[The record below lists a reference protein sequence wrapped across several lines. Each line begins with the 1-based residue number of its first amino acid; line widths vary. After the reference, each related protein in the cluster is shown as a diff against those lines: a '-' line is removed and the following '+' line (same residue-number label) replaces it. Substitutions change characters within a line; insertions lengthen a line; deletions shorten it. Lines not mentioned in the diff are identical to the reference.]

1 MYIDKKEEVKFSLF
15 LDNTILY
22 LKEIV
27 QTLLENMIPSCSSQ
41 NGYQK
46 KKNEKAKK
54 VGKEESFFTAGWSGT
69 WLSYYRNQY
78 EDFSV
83 SRN

>member
-1 MYIDKKEEVKFSLF
+1 MFQSEWLSKK
-15 LDNTILY
+15 
-22 LKEIV
+22 
-27 QTLLENMIPSCSSQ
+27 
-41 NGYQK
+41 K
-46 KKNEKAKK
+46 KKNEKAPAKK

-83 SRN
+83 S

>member
-1 MYIDKKEEVKFSLF
+1 MYKDKKEEVKISLF

-27 QTLLENMIPSCSSQ
+27 QTLLKNMIPSCSSQ

-46 KKNEKAKK
+46 KNE
-54 VGKEESFFTAGWSGT
+54 
-69 WLSYYRNQY
+69 
-78 EDFSV
+78 
-83 SRN
+83 